1 MMRLDREILHKR
13 RGGEGEELYSL
24 TCARIV
30 FLVFFFGLARW
41 MEIPSIVKE
50 AYLVKV
56 VVVAVVVVIVIV
68 EEVRC

>member
-1 MMRLDREILHKR
+1 
-13 RGGEGEELYSL
+13 
-24 TCARIV
+24 
-30 FLVFFFGLARW
+30 

-68 EEVRC
+68 EEVRILVATSSRCRA